1 MTELNYN
8 IIVSNLSIIYNKK
21 YYYYIILNSL

>member
-21 YYYYIILNSL
+21 YYYIILNSL

>member
-8 IIVSNLSIIYNKK
+8 IIVSNLDIIYNKK